1 MKRIRILLP
10 LAVLVLASLACEAL
24 AGGGSE
30 NPASTSEPGAD
41 QVEPATVA
49 PTSSNDL
56 GGNDGTKIQTD
67 FLLTDDAF
75 NITETGDGSLLY
87 YTRMS
92 QEDVLKFYREEY
104 SGRDYTERELLTSI
118 SEGVFSIVFDG
129 DPSGKALVIQ
139 SVDLGD
145 GTRTV
150 AIRLEDV

>member
-1 MKRIRILLP
+1 MKPFRILLP
-10 LAVLVLASLACEAL
+10 LAVLVLASLACQAL
-24 AGGGSE
+24 AGGGND
-30 NPASTSEPGAD
+30 NPASTSEPGSN
-41 QVEPATVA
+41 QLEPATVA

-75 NITETGDGSLLY
+75 NITETGNGSLLY

-92 QEDVLKFYREEY
+92 QDDVLKFYREGY
-104 SGRDYTERELLTSI
+104 SGRDYTEREVLTSI

-129 DPSGKALVIQ
+129 DPSGKAVVIQ

-145 GTRTV
+145 GTCTV